1 MGDYFYQG
9 LSKPASL
16 ERSHVSLGL
25 NFVRY
30 PLGVG
35 VKGKLVQ
42 GGRLMSL
49 SACSGQAPCLAG
61 EEGGLEGVEDPAGQQ
76 TCRQGGRRGG
86 KGLEQASHCL
96 VWTSPTHR
104 AIPG

>member
-42 GGRLMSL
+42 GG
-49 SACSGQAPCLAG
+49 APYVIECLLWAG
-61 EEGGLEGVEDPAGQQ
+61 PLLG
-76 TCRQGGRRGG
+76 
-86 KGLEQASHCL
+86 
-96 VWTSPTHR
+96 W
-104 AIPG
+104 